1 MQYKQIVQGQRDWLN
16 QLNQALSYIGR
27 PYEETDAVTLLDGW
41 MNGDHTAKLKKFPL
55 PSGSTL
61 VVFQFEVHK
70 SMKPNLGGGFAAI
83 PDTYAPSLNF
93 LLGGQ
98 IPVNYGGHIGGY
110 IDLYSIPGQI
120 GYKFWPN
127 NGGVDGEANKL
138 QDISL
143 RGSIAWI

>member
-41 MNGDHTAKLKKFPL
+41 MNGEHTAKLKKYPL

-70 SMKPNLGGGFAAI
+70 MMAPGPYGNFAAI
-83 PDTYAPSLNF
+83 PEGYNPSLNF
-93 LLGGQ
+93 PLGGQ

-110 IDLYSIPGQI
+110 IDLYAIPGQI

-127 NGGVDGEANKL
+127 NGEVDPEANK
-138 QDISL
+138 QNDVTV
-143 RGSIAWI
+143 RGAIAWI